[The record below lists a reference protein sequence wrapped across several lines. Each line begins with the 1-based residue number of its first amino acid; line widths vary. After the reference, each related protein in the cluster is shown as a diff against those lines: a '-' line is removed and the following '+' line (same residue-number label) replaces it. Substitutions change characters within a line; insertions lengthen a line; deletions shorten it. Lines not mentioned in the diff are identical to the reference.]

1 MYANNLDVL
10 VTIFVDKDLPNVGF
24 PYILFTGTTKDR
36 EESLKQIMLSFRHCP
51 NYLSSPIS
59 GKLVHKCCTLVL
71 KFLLRQPYF
80 KSEVK
85 NGQAMHELCCRLNIC
100 WLVTKSAT
108 DTKYAVQR
116 TCHYESPR
124 TIWARVASSRSAHFL
139 SRLDQGQASWQ
150 WSDWSSRLCIVHSVE
165 EAASH

>member
-10 VTIFVDKDLPNVGF
+10 VTIFVDKDVPKVGF

-85 NGQAMHELCCRLNIC
+85 K
-100 WLVTKSAT
+100 W
-108 DTKYAVQR
+108 
-116 TCHYESPR
+116 P
-124 TIWARVASSRSAHFL
+124 
-139 SRLDQGQASWQ
+139 
-150 WSDWSSRLCIVHSVE
+150 SD
-165 EAASH
+165 A

>member
-1 MYANNLDVL
+1 MYANNWDVL

-71 KFLLRQPYF
+71 KYLLRQPYF

-85 NGQAMHELCCRLNIC
+85 KWPSDAWAMLSTQYLLTCDKKRNGHEVCGAAHMSLWKSKNNMGSSCEFAFCPLFVSARSRAGVLTMIRLI
-100 WLVTKSAT
+100 K
-108 DTKYAVQR
+108 
-116 TCHYESPR
+116 
-124 TIWARVASSRSAHFL
+124 
-139 SRLDQGQASWQ
+139 
-150 WSDWSSRLCIVHSVE
+150 
-165 EAASH
+165 

>member
-1 MYANNLDVL
+1 MYANNWDVL
-10 VTIFVDKDLPNVGF
+10 VTIFVNEDLPNVGF

-36 EESLKQIMLSFRHCP
+36 EESLKQIMLSFRQITCP
-51 NYLSSPIS
+51 LPFQASWSTNVVPLFWNF
-59 GKLVHKCCTLVL
+59 CCDNHTSNL
-71 KFLLRQPYF
+71 KW
-80 KSEVK
+80 K

-116 TCHYESPR
+116 TCDYESPR